1 MKKFCDTYYDLP
13 EEGKISEKVIMA
25 RAISTIAII
34 AGCLIAMSVSA
45 YAFFCHS
52 VTSEL
57 VNIKAASFDT
67 DITIVGTTDPAATAD
82 ILVVT
87 EEVDPANNVE
97 TTDQADM
104 AEVTEALEDTMP
116 AETVP
121 SASPALGTVT
131 IAEKFSSDNNCKY
144 YTAYLQK
151 GITYNVT
158 IKPSDRGTTRNGF
171 VLVGAMNCNDTYHT
185 QQLGTDVMVVGGE
198 TNEIGFT
205 LAVTESTYV
214 IFIPHWGTSS
224 NYKQYSEKVD
234 FYITD
239 GESVSLVV
247 NGMVPADLS
256 ATPTPMPSAT
266 PLPEETEA
274 PTATPLPGETPVP
287 SATPLPGET
296 EAPTPSA
303 SPVVGES
310 PAPSEEPEAGT
321 SPAPSTP
328 TEPPVVAPEETPST
342 EGETEGS
349 TEVANPESS
358 SGTETPAAV
367 TNLEE

>member
-13 EEGKISEKVIMA
+13 EEGKISEKMIVA

-34 AGCLIAMSVSA
+34 VGCLAAMSVSA

-52 VTSEL
+52 VTSDL
-57 VNIKAASFDT
+57 VDIRAARFDA
-67 DITIVGTTDPAATAD
+67 DMTIAGTTDATATAD
-82 ILVVT
+82 ILVVAEETVVT
-87 EEVDPANNVE
+87 ESDEQAVPPASPTVE
-97 TTDQADM
+97 TVVIT
-104 AEVTEALEDTMP
+104 
-116 AETVP
+116 
-121 SASPALGTVT
+121 
-131 IAEKFSSDNNCKY
+131 EKFSGDNNCKY

-151 GITYNVT
+151 GIAYDVT

-171 VLVGAMNCNDTYHT
+171 VLVGARNCNDTYHT

-224 NYKQYSEKVD
+224 NYSQYYEKVD
-234 FYITD
+234 YYITN
-239 GESVSLVV
+239 GESVSLIV
-247 NGMVPADLS
+247 NGMVPADLN
-256 ATPTPMPSAT
+256 ATPTPAPSAT

-296 EAPTPSA
+296 EAPMPSA
-303 SPVVGES
+303 TPVVGET
-310 PAPSEEPEAGT
+310 PAPSENPEAGA

-328 TEPPVVAPEETPST
+328 SEPPVVTPEETPSA
-342 EGETEGS
+342 EGVAEGS

-358 SGTETPAAV
+358 AGIETPAAV
-367 TNLEE
+367 TTIEE